1 MALSDEMTS
10 DNKLQ
15 LTDEMISNALH
26 SENMEGCV
34 VLILFAIAAVGI
46 FLTGIIYMVIQKKK
60 KKLKLT
66 AAELICT
73 GAAFLVICGF
83 IAAMLYSNRQ
93 NAARDEAWQITTDT
107 VSDLYSRRGHSKNSR
122 IYYAYTAEHEQEIAV
137 SQTEYDLLETGDE
150 VYIIIDSEGEAA
162 GLWRAERYTYVGE
175 RLLPENN
182 P

>member
-1 MALSDEMTS
+1 MTLSDEMAS
-10 DNKLQ
+10 SNKLQ
-15 LTDEMISNALH
+15 LTDEMIDSALH

-46 FLTGIIYMVIQKKK
+46 FLTGIIYMTVQKRK
-60 KKLKLT
+60 KKLRFT

-73 GAAFLVICGF
+73 GAVLLVICGF

-93 NAARDEAWQITTDT
+93 NAARDEGWQITTDT
-107 VSDLYSRRGHSKNSR
+107 VSELYSEPGHSKRSR

-137 SQTEYDLLETGDE
+137 SEIEYDLLEAGEE
-150 VYIIIDSEGEAA
+150 VYVVLDSEGEAA
-162 GLWRAERYTYVGE
+162 GLWRMERYTYVGE